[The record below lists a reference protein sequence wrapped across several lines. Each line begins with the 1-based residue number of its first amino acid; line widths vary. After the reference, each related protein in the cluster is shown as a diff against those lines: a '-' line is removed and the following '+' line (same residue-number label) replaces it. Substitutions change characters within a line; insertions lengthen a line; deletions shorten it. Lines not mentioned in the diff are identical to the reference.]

1 MKAFCQLTR
10 RQAAMYQEGVKE
22 LAHQLET
29 RVEGIE
35 RRGIVLSFLMRF
47 KQICNHPSQWLGD
60 DEWAER
66 DSGKLARLREIVE
79 VIAARQEKVLVFT
92 QFREITAPLAAFL
105 RIGVRASRTVLH
117 GETAVAEAAVAR
129 ANSRKTKAC
138 RSSCC
143 R

>member
-1 MKAFCQLTR
+1 VSRDLAEKTEMKAFCPLTR

-22 LAHQLET
+22 LARQRET
-29 RVEGIE
+29 RTEGME
-35 RRGIVLSFLMRF
+35 RRGMVLSFLVRF

-92 QFREITAPLAAFL
+92 QFREITSPLSLFL
-105 RIGVRASRTVLH
+105 ESVFRRPGLVLH
-117 GETAVAEAAVAR
+117 GET
-129 ANSRKTKAC
+129 
-138 RSSCC
+138 
-143 R
+143 